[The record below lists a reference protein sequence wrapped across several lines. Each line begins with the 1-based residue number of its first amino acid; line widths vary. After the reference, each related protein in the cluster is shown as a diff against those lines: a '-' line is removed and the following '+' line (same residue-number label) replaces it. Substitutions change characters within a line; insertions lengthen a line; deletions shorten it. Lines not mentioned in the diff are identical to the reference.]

1 MRPQN
6 RKFGIDIVA
15 DDAVIFLPIDLPDAA
30 DTFLGNF
37 QDLVGC
43 ALGFLDA
50 RLPDVGWRAEHANL
64 VKLYDKL
71 MQPRQGL

>member
-1 MRPQN
+1 MAQELGAKTWCTGEFFN
-6 RKFGIDIVA
+6 LADVA
-15 DDAVIFLPIDLPDAA
+15 
-30 DTFLGNF
+30 
-37 QDLVGC
+37 VGC

-71 MQPRQGL
+71 MQRPSFRETMPPA